1 MYRPSWELTPEEYE
15 RRRKEEEERR
25 QKMRRGKIGGIAIGV
40 VIALSLLLLVLCS
53 VRVPAGYVA
62 VQYDL
67 NGGVRDKVLTQGWHL
82 ISPTV
87 HTTKYT
93 VGIEQSYLTKS
104 KKGDSEDNERFTASS
119 KEGKAIAIDLTF
131 TYQYKPE
138 DVKDVFVRF
147 KGQSGKE
154 VRDSFIKP
162 NIISWTKEVTAKY
175 PVTEILGD
183 ERANLNIALSEY
195 IREKF
200 DPYGIIIENV
210 SLIDIDADQETRAS
224 VQRKVNAQQELE
236 LAQIEQ
242 KTANVQAQKDKEVA
256 LIKAEQDKETAQI
269 AAEQAKI
276 KAEGEAEA
284 IRIKAEAEAE
294 ANKMIAESLTP
305 ELIENNK
312 TLQWNGVEPL
322 VVGSG
327 ATIVDVGSVINP
339 TENVTE

>member
-67 NGGVRDKVLTQGWHL
+67 NGGVRDQVLTQGWHL

-93 VGIEQSYLTKS
+93 VGIEQSYLTKA
-104 KKGDSEDNERFTASS
+104 KKGDSEENERFTASS
-119 KEGKAIAIDLTF
+119 KEGKAISIDLTF

-138 DVKDVFVRF
+138 DVKDVFIRF

-162 NIISWTKEVTAKY
+162 NIISWTKEVVARY
-175 PVTEILGD
+175 EVADILGA
-183 ERANLNIALSEY
+183 EKANVNAAITEY
-195 IREKF
+195 VAKKF
-200 DPYGIIIENV
+200 APYGITISNV
-210 SLIDIDADQETRAS
+210 SLINVGVDKKTREVINNKIA
-224 VQRKVNAQQELE
+224 AQQNAET
-236 LAQIEQ
+236 QKIENQ
-242 KTANVQAQKDKEVA
+242 TKVE
-256 LIKAEQDKETAQI
+256 KAEAD
-269 AAEQAKI
+269 AKAKLI
-276 KAEGEAEA
+276 
-284 IRIKAEAEAE
+284 EAEAE
-294 ANKMIAESLTP
+294 AKANELKKKQLTK
-305 ELIENNK
+305 ELLYEMYLEK
-312 TLQWNGVEPL
+312 WNGELPNVQ
-322 VVGSG
+322 SG
-327 ATIVDVGSVINP
+327 DSMILDLGGL
-339 TENVTE
+339 E

>member
-15 RRRKEEEERR
+15 RKRKEEEERR

-162 NIISWTKEVTAKY
+162 NIISWTKEVVARY
-175 PVTEILGD
+175 EVADILGA
-183 ERANLNIALSEY
+183 EKANVNAAITEY
-195 IREKF
+195 VAKKF
-200 DPYGIIIENV
+200 APYGITISNV
-210 SLIDIDADQETRAS
+210 SLINVGVDKKTREVINNKIA
-224 VQRKVNAQQELE
+224 AQQNAET
-236 LAQIEQ
+236 QKIENQ
-242 KTANVQAQKDKEVA
+242 TKVE
-256 LIKAEQDKETAQI
+256 KAEAD
-269 AAEQAKI
+269 AKAKLI
-276 KAEGEAEA
+276 
-284 IRIKAEAEAE
+284 EAEAE
-294 ANKMIAESLTP
+294 AKANELKKKQLTK
-305 ELIENNK
+305 ELLYEMYLEK
-312 TLQWNGVEPL
+312 WNGELPNVQ
-322 VVGSG
+322 SG
-327 ATIVDVGSVINP
+327 DSMILDLGGL
-339 TENVTE
+339 E

>member
-1 MYRPSWELTPEEYE
+1 MRHKDPMEYWLSVEDRLRMGEEAWQEYVE
-15 RRRKEEEERR
+15 EISRRNE
-25 QKMRRGKIGGIAIGV
+25 KMRKGKIGGIAIGV
-40 VIALSLLLLVLCS
+40 GIVLLIVMIILCS

-67 NGGVRDKVLTQGWHL
+67 NGGVRDQVLTQGWHL

-162 NIISWTKEVTAKY
+162 NIISWTKEVVARY
-175 PVTEILGD
+175 EVADILGA
-183 ERANLNIALSEY
+183 EKANVNAAITEY
-195 IREKF
+195 VAKKF
-200 DPYGIIIENV
+200 APYGITISNV
-210 SLIDIDADQETRAS
+210 SLINVGVDKKTREVINNKIA
-224 VQRKVNAQQELE
+224 AQQNAET
-236 LAQIEQ
+236 QKIENQ
-242 KTANVQAQKDKEVA
+242 TKVE
-256 LIKAEQDKETAQI
+256 KAEAD
-269 AAEQAKI
+269 AKAKLI
-276 KAEGEAEA
+276 
-284 IRIKAEAEAE
+284 EAEAE
-294 ANKMIAESLTP
+294 AKANELKKKQLTK
-305 ELIENNK
+305 ELLYEMYLEK
-312 TLQWNGVEPL
+312 WNGELPNVQ
-322 VVGSG
+322 SG
-327 ATIVDVGSVINP
+327 DSMILDLGGL
-339 TENVTE
+339 E